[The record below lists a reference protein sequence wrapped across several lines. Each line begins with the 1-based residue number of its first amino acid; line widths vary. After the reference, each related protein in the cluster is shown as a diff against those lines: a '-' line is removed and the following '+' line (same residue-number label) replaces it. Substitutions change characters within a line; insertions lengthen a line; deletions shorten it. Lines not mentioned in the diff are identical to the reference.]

1 MACILF
7 TELLQA
13 IKSIMLF
20 GGFESMISQLLGN
33 IAMLLILQQ
42 QEKL

>member
-13 IKSIMLF
+13 INSIMIF
-20 GGFESMISQLLGN
+20 AGFESIISQLFGN

-42 QEKL
+42 QKKL